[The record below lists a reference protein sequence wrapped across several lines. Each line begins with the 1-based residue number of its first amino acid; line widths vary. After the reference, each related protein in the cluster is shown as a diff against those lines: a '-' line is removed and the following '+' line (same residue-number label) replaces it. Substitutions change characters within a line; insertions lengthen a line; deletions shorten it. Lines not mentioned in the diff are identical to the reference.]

1 MIPALA
7 FPIPA
12 APATAAWA
20 IPVFAL
26 MALTTVVVLIWQTVR
41 YFRDDRAGRDE
52 RDEFD
57 GPDARGGNDDA
68 A

>member
-1 MIPALA
+1 MTPLEA

-12 APATAAWA
+12 DPATAAWA

-41 YFRDDRAGRDE
+41 YFRDNRD
-52 RDEFD
+52 DD
-57 GPDARGGNDDA
+57 QDARPGSDDA